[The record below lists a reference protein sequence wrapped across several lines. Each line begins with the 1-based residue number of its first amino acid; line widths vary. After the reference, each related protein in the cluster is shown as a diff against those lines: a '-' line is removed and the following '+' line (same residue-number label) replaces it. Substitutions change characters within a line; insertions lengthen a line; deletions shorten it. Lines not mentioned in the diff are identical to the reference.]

1 MGAGGLWVTR
11 HLHMFCRRFVHK
23 MQIQLTN
30 FLGRGNKTN
39 GYAGGGGA
47 LMELYFVHFF
57 LFLFFCTEIRHFILR
72 LHFEHCVVR
81 QSFVKFFAKH
91 LFLLNCCGDTVR

>member
-30 FLGRGNKTN
+30 FLGTGNKTN

-57 LFLFFCTEIRHFILR
+57 CFCIFVRKFSILY
-72 LHFEHCVVR
+72 CDYI
-81 QSFVKFFAKH
+81 
-91 LFLLNCCGDTVR
+91 LNIV